1 MKAISA
7 LYLAQAREFLRDRSA
22 VLFVLLLP
30 VAFGVFFGLVFSEG
44 GSFTLQLGLANE
56 DLGPMGTQIVANLEA
71 PEAKGGYNLT
81 TGERED
87 LMATLKRGDLHALLV
102 LPENLS
108 QSVIDGRSA
117 VVEVFYDSAN
127 PNSADLAVGVVG
139 ILLNEIN
146 LALSGSP
153 PVLEMEPQPVQTNPL
168 RSIDFFMPGMLGVA
182 LLWLGI
188 FGTAQ
193 PIVTQRETQILRR
206 IGVTP
211 VSRLTILTAEVSW
224 RVTVGLLQTTAF
236 LLVGYFGFGVGVI
249 SWPPFIGAILLGTLV
264 FVSLGYVLAGV
275 GRSTES
281 VMAISQLINFP
292 MMMLSGSIFMVE
304 MLPDLFRPI
313 MSALPLTYLS
323 DLLRQTMVGATAMHP
338 IGLDLAVLSGWL
350 VVLFV
355 LAVKLWRWE

>member
-1 MKAISA
+1 MKAVKA

-56 DLGPMGTQIVANLEA
+56 DLGSIGSQIVAKLDA
-71 PEAKGGYNLT
+71 PEIKGGYNLS
-81 TGERED
+81 TGGRED
-87 LMATLKRGDLHALLV
+87 LMAVLRRGDLHALLV

-108 QSVIDGRSA
+108 QSVMDGQSA
-117 VVEVFYDSAN
+117 IIEVFYDTAN
-127 PNSADLAVGVVG
+127 PTSADFAVSIVRT
-139 ILLNEIN
+139 LLNEIN

-153 PVLEMEPQPVQTNPL
+153 PILEMEPQPIQTNPL

-182 LLWLGI
+182 LLWLGV

-193 PIVTQRETQILRR
+193 PIVAQREAQILRR

-211 VSRLTILTAEVSW
+211 VSRLAILTAEVSW

-249 SWPPFIGAILLGTLV
+249 SWPPFIGGILLGTLV

-281 VMAISQLINFP
+281 TMAIAQLINFP
-292 MMMLSGSIFMVE
+292 MMMLSGSIFMTE
-304 MLPDLFRPI
+304 MLPALFRPI
-313 MSALPLTYLS
+313 MRVLPLTYLS
-323 DLLRQTMVGATAMHP
+323 DLLRQTMVGAPPAHSMTLNFTVLGVWL
-338 IGLDLAVLSGWL
+338 IGLLLLAI
-350 VVLFV
+350 
-355 LAVKLWRWE
+355 KLWRWE

>member
-1 MKAISA
+1 MKAITA

-56 DLGPMGTQIVANLEA
+56 DLGPMGEQIAESLEA
-71 PEAKGGYNLT
+71 PEAKGGYVLY

-87 LMATLKRGDLHALLV
+87 LMAALKRGDLHALLI
-102 LPENLS
+102 LPESLS
-108 QSVIDGRSA
+108 QSVMSGQAA
-117 VVEVFYDSAN
+117 VIEVFYDTAN
-127 PNSADLAVGVVG
+127 PNSADLAVGVVRT
-139 ILLNEIN
+139 LLNEIN

-153 PVLEMEPQPVQTNPL
+153 PILEMETQPVQTNPL

-193 PIVTQRETQILRR
+193 PVVSQRETQVLRR

-224 RVTVGLLQTTAF
+224 RVTVGLLQAPVF

-249 SWPPFIGAILLGTLV
+249 SWPPFIGAVLLGTLV
-264 FVSLGYVLAGV
+264 FVSLGYVLAGL

-313 MSALPLTYLS
+313 MNALPLTYLS

-338 IGLDLAVLSGWL
+338 MGLDFAVLGGWL

>member
-1 MKAISA
+1 MKAVSS

-44 GSFTLQLGLANE
+44 SSFTLQLGLANE
-56 DLGPMGTQIVANLEA
+56 DLGPAGGQIVKGLES
-71 PEAKGGYNLT
+71 PEAKGGYHLS
-81 TGERED
+81 TGSREE
-87 LMATLKRGDLHALLV
+87 LMATLGRGDLHALLI

-108 QSVIDGRSA
+108 QSMMSGQSA
-117 VVEVFYDSAN
+117 VIEVFYDTAN
-127 PNSADLAVGVVG
+127 PNSSGLAIGVVRT
-139 ILLNEIN
+139 LLNEIN
-146 LALSGSP
+146 LTLSGSP
-153 PVLEMEPQPVQTNPL
+153 PILEMNPQPVQTNPL

-193 PIVTQRETQILRR
+193 PIVAQREAQILRR

-211 VSRLTILTAEVSW
+211 ISRLTILTAEVSW
-224 RVTVGLLQTTAF
+224 RVTVGLMQAATF
-236 LLVGYFGFGVGVI
+236 LLVGYFGFDVGVI
-249 SWPPFIGAILLGTLV
+249 SWPPFIGAVLLGTLV
-264 FVSLGYVLAGV
+264 FVSLGYVLAGL

-292 MMMLSGSIFMVE
+292 MMMLSGSIFMAD
-304 MLPDLFRPI
+304 MLPDLFQPI

-338 IGLDLAVLSGWL
+338 MGLDLAVLGGWL
-350 VVLFV
+350 VVLFL
-355 LAVKLWRWE
+355 LAIRLWRWE

>member
-1 MKAISA
+1 MKAITA

-30 VAFGVFFGLVFSEG
+30 VVFGVFFGLVFSEG

-56 DLGPMGTQIVANLEA
+56 DPGPMGAQIVMNLDA
-71 PEAKGGYNLT
+71 PEAKGGYNVF
-81 TGERED
+81 TGEREE
-87 LMATLKRGDLHALLV
+87 LMTILKRGDLHALLV

-108 QSVIDGRSA
+108 QSVMNGQSA
-117 VVEVFYDSAN
+117 LIEVFYDTAN
-127 PNSADLAVGVVG
+127 PTSADFAVSIVRT
-139 ILLNEIN
+139 LLNEIN

-153 PVLEMEPQPVQTNPL
+153 PILEMAPQPVQTKPL

-193 PIVTQRETQILRR
+193 PIVSQRETQILRR

-224 RVTVGLLQTTAF
+224 RVTVGLLQAPVF

-249 SWPPFIGAILLGTLV
+249 SWPPFIGAIVLGTLV
-264 FVSLGYVLAGV
+264 FVSLGYVLAGL

-304 MLPDLFRPI
+304 MLPDLFKPI

-323 DLLRQTMVGATAMHP
+323 DLLRQSMVGATAMHP
-338 IGLDLAVLSGWL
+338 IGLDFAVLGGWL
-350 VVLFV
+350 VVLFI
-355 LAVKLWRWE
+355 LAIKLWRWE

>member
-1 MKAISA
+1 MKAVKA
-7 LYLAQAREFLRDRSA
+7 LYLAQAREFLRDRTA

-44 GSFTLQLGLANE
+44 GSFTLQLGLSNE
-56 DLGPMGTQIVANLEA
+56 DIGPVGTQIVNSLEA
-71 PEAKGGYNLT
+71 PEAKGGYNLL

-87 LMATLKRGDLHALLV
+87 LMATLKRGELHALLI
-102 LPENLS
+102 LPESLS
-108 QSVIDGRSA
+108 QSVMGGQSA
-117 VVEVFYDSAN
+117 VIEVFYDTAN
-127 PNSADLAVGVVG
+127 PASADLTVGVVRTM
-139 ILLNEIN
+139 LNDIN
-146 LALSGSP
+146 LMLSGSTP
-153 PVLEMEPQPVQTNPL
+153 ILEMEPQPVQTNPL

-193 PIVTQRETQILRR
+193 PIVAQREAQILRR

-264 FVSLGYVLAGV
+264 FVCLGYVLAGV

-281 VMAISQLINFP
+281 TMAIAQLVNFP
-292 MMMLSGSIFMVE
+292 MMMLSGSMFMVE

-323 DLLRQTMVGATAMHP
+323 DLLRQTMVGAPPAHSMILNFAVLGGWL
-338 IGLDLAVLSGWL
+338 IGLLLLAI
-350 VVLFV
+350 
-355 LAVKLWRWE
+355 KLWRWE

>member
-1 MKAISA
+1 MKAVTA
-7 LYLAQAREFLRDRSA
+7 LYLAQAREFLRDRTA

-44 GSFTLQLGLANE
+44 GSFTLQLGLVNE
-56 DLGPMGTQIVANLEA
+56 DLGPMGEQIAKSLET
-71 PEAKGGYNLT
+71 PEAKGGYVLYADA
-81 TGERED
+81 REE
-87 LMATLKRGDLHALLV
+87 LMATLGRGELHALLV

-108 QSVIDGRSA
+108 QSLMSGQSA
-117 VVEVFYDSAN
+117 EIEVFYDTAN
-127 PNSADLAVGVVG
+127 PNSSGLAMGVVRT
-139 ILLNEIN
+139 LLNEIN
-146 LALSGSP
+146 LTLSGSP
-153 PVLEMEPQPVQTNPL
+153 PLLEMRPRSVQTNPL

-193 PIVTQRETQILRR
+193 PVVAQREAQILRR

-211 VSRLTILTAEVSW
+211 VSRITILTAEVSW
-224 RVTVGLLQTTAF
+224 RVSVGLMQAASF
-236 LLVGYFGFGVGVI
+236 LLVGYFGFDVGVI
-249 SWPPFIGAILLGTLV
+249 SWPPFIGAVLLGTLV

-281 VMAISQLINFP
+281 TMAIAQLINFP

-304 MLPDLFRPI
+304 MLPDLFQPI

-338 IGLDLAVLSGWL
+338 MGLDLAVLGGWL
-350 VVLFV
+350 VVLFI